1 MRLGSKTDDEF
12 LIKLNEK
19 NSQIQSIFHEKIKEI
34 AKKHLV
40 DVMMQDG
47 TVKKQETF
55 EVEKINQIYNRFA
68 NGLQAWTLEGI
79 SSTNDE
85 GIRRNFIKLN
95 TNADDCKI
103 SLHLSIQYH
112 VVLFYQP
119 NYEVMKKQ
127 KELSDFMDM
136 TKKQE
141 GELTEKSDHVILE
154 KLKAEGYKDLD
165 TQNLFEIFYND
176 DKIREKIM
184 SEIELQT
191 DGDLQKISQRKE
203 GLLKALDDLLLE
215 TYQMEPVLIDE
226 ARLVTGEEGCVCNID
241 IEMIENGQKGGLF
254 DSNQVSSSTKEK
266 ISILIDQVLEAIL
279 NHPKS

>member
-12 LIKLNEK
+12 LIKLNKK

-47 TVKKQETF
+47 VVKKQETF
-55 EVEKINQIYNRFA
+55 DVEKIHQVYNGFA
-68 NGLQAWTLEGI
+68 NRLQDWTLDGI
-79 SSTNDE
+79 SSTNNE

-95 TNADDCKI
+95 TNADNCKI
-103 SLHLSIQYH
+103 SLHFSIQYH
-112 VVLFYQP
+112 VILFYQP

-141 GELTEKSDHVILE
+141 GKLTEKSDHVILE
-154 KLKAEGYKDLD
+154 KLRAEGYKDLD

-184 SEIELQT
+184 NEIELQT
-191 DGDLQKISQRKE
+191 DGDLQKISQHKE
-203 GLLKALDDLLLE
+203 NLLKELDDLLLE

-241 IEMIENGQKGGLF
+241 IEIIENGQKVGLF

-266 ISILIDQVLEAIL
+266 ISILIEQVLEAIT
-279 NHPKS
+279 

>member
-19 NSQIQSIFHEKIKEI
+19 NNQIQNIFHGKIEEI
-34 AKKHLV
+34 AKKYSV

-47 TVKKQETF
+47 IVKKQDTF
-55 EVEKINQIYNRFA
+55 DVEKIHRIYDEFA
-68 NGLQAWTLEGI
+68 KKLQNWTLEGI

-95 TNADDCKI
+95 TNTDNCRI

-112 VVLFYQP
+112 VILFYQP
-119 NYEVMKKQ
+119 NYKVMKKQ
-127 KELSDFMDM
+127 KELSDFMDE
-136 TKKQE
+136 TKKHE
-141 GELTEKSDHVILE
+141 GELTKKSDHLILE
-154 KLKAEGYKDLD
+154 KLKAAGYKDLD
-165 TQNLFEIFYND
+165 PQNLFEIFYSD

-203 GLLKALDDLLLE
+203 NLLKELDDLLLE
-215 TYQMEPVLIDE
+215 TYQMEPILIDE

-241 IEMIENGQKGGLF
+241 IERIENDQKTGLF
-254 DSNQVSSSTKEK
+254 DSEQVSSSTKEK
-266 ISILIDQVLEAIL
+266 ISILIDEVLEAIT
-279 NHPKS
+279 

>member
-1 MRLGSKTDDEF
+1 MRLGNKTNDEF
-12 LIKLNEK
+12 LVKLNEK
-19 NSQIQSIFHEKIKEI
+19 NSIIQNIFHEKITKI
-34 AKKHLV
+34 AKKYSV

-55 EVEKINQIYNRFA
+55 DVEKIHRVYDEFA
-68 NGLQAWTLEGI
+68 KKLQNWTLEGI

-85 GIRRNFIKLN
+85 GIRRNFIKIN
-95 TNADDCKI
+95 TNADNCRI

-112 VVLFYQP
+112 VILFYQP

-136 TKKQE
+136 TKKHE
-141 GELTEKSDHVILE
+141 GELTKKSDHLILE
-154 KLKAEGYKDLD
+154 KLKAAGYKDLD
-165 TQNLFEIFYND
+165 PQNLFEIFYSD

-203 GLLKALDDLLLE
+203 SLLKELDDLLLE
-215 TYQMEPVLIDE
+215 TYQMEPILIDE

-241 IEMIENGQKGGLF
+241 IERIENDQKTGMF
-254 DSNQVSSSTKEK
+254 NSDQISSSTKEK
-266 ISILIDQVLEAIL
+266 ISTLIDEVLEAIT
-279 NHPKS
+279 

>member
-12 LIKLNEK
+12 LIKLNKK

-34 AKKHLV
+34 AKKHPI

-47 TVKKQETF
+47 VVKKQETF
-55 EVEKINQIYNRFA
+55 DVEKIHQVYNELA
-68 NGLQAWTLEGI
+68 NRLQDWTLDGI

-95 TNADDCKI
+95 TNADDCRI

-112 VVLFYQP
+112 VILFYQP
-119 NYEVMKKQ
+119 NYQVMKKQ
-127 KELSDFMDM
+127 KELSDFMDE
-136 TKKQE
+136 TKKHE
-141 GELTEKSDHVILE
+141 GELTKKSDHLILK
-154 KLKAEGYKDLD
+154 KLRAEGYKDLD
-165 TQNLFEIFYND
+165 PQNLFEIFYSD

-184 SEIELQT
+184 SEIEIQT

-203 GLLKALDDLLLE
+203 SLLRELDDLLLE

-241 IEMIENGQKGGLF
+241 IEMIENDQKTGLF
-254 DSNQVSSSTKEK
+254 DSEQVSSSTKEK
-266 ISILIDQVLEAIL
+266 ISTLIDEVLEAIT
-279 NHPKS
+279 

>member
-12 LIKLNEK
+12 LIKLNKK

-47 TVKKQETF
+47 IVKKQETF
-55 EVEKINQIYNRFA
+55 DVEKIHQVYNGFA
-68 NGLQAWTLEGI
+68 NRLQDWTLDGI

-95 TNADDCKI
+95 TNADNCKI

-112 VVLFYQP
+112 VILFYQP

-154 KLKAEGYKDLD
+154 KLRAEGYKDLD
-165 TQNLFEIFYND
+165 TQNLFEIFYDD

-184 SEIELQT
+184 NEIELQT

-203 GLLKALDDLLLE
+203 NLLKELDDLLLE
-215 TYQMEPVLIDE
+215 TYQMEPILIDE

-241 IEMIENGQKGGLF
+241 IEMIENEHQSGLI
-254 DSNQVSSSTKEK
+254 DSNQVSSTTKEK
-266 ISILIDQVLEAIL
+266 ISILIDQVLEAIT
-279 NHPKS
+279 

>member
-12 LIKLNEK
+12 LIKLNKK

-34 AKKHLV
+34 AKKHPV

-47 TVKKQETF
+47 IVKKQETF
-55 EVEKINQIYNRFA
+55 DVEKIHQVYNGFA
-68 NGLQAWTLEGI
+68 NRLQDWTLDGI

-95 TNADDCKI
+95 TNADDCRI

-112 VVLFYQP
+112 VILFYQP

-127 KELSDFMDM
+127 KELSDFMDE
-136 TKKQE
+136 TKKHE
-141 GELTEKSDHVILE
+141 GELTKKSDHLILE
-154 KLKAEGYKDLD
+154 KLRAEGYKDLD
-165 TQNLFEIFYND
+165 PQNLFEIFYSD

-184 SEIELQT
+184 SEIEIQT

-203 GLLKALDDLLLE
+203 SLLKELDDLLLE
-215 TYQMEPVLIDE
+215 TYQMEPILIDE

-241 IEMIENGQKGGLF
+241 IEMIENDQKTGLF
-254 DSNQVSSSTKEK
+254 DSEQVSSSTKEK
-266 ISILIDQVLEAIL
+266 ISTLIDEVLEAIT
-279 NHPKS
+279 

>member
-12 LIKLNEK
+12 LIKLNKK

-34 AKKHLV
+34 AKKHPV

-47 TVKKQETF
+47 VVKKQETF
-55 EVEKINQIYNRFA
+55 DVEKIHQVYNEFA
-68 NGLQAWTLEGI
+68 NRLQDWTLDGI

-95 TNADDCKI
+95 TNADNCRI

-112 VVLFYQP
+112 VILFYQP

-127 KELSDFMDM
+127 KELSDFMDE
-136 TKKQE
+136 TKKHE
-141 GELTEKSDHVILE
+141 GELTKKSDHLILE
-154 KLKAEGYKDLD
+154 KLRAEGYKDLD
-165 TQNLFEIFYND
+165 PQNLFEIFYSD

-184 SEIELQT
+184 SEIEIQT

-203 GLLKALDDLLLE
+203 SLLKELDDLLLE
-215 TYQMEPVLIDE
+215 TYQMEPILIDE

-241 IEMIENGQKGGLF
+241 IERIENDQRTGLF
-254 DSNQVSSSTKEK
+254 DSEQVSSSTKEK
-266 ISILIDQVLEAIL
+266 ISTLIDEVLEAIT
-279 NHPKS
+279 

>member
-19 NSQIQSIFHEKIKEI
+19 NNQIQNIFHGKIEEI
-34 AKKHLV
+34 AKKYSV

-47 TVKKQETF
+47 TVKKQDTF
-55 EVEKINQIYNRFA
+55 DVEKIHRVYDEFA
-68 NGLQAWTLEGI
+68 KKLQNWTLEGI

-95 TNADDCKI
+95 TNTDNCRI

-112 VVLFYQP
+112 VILFYQP
-119 NYEVMKKQ
+119 NYKVMKKQ

-136 TKKQE
+136 TKKHE
-141 GELTEKSDHVILE
+141 GELTEKSDHLILE
-154 KLKAEGYKDLD
+154 KLKAAGYKDLD
-165 TQNLFEIFYND
+165 PQNLFEIFYSD

-184 SEIELQT
+184 SEIEIQT

-203 GLLKALDDLLLE
+203 SLLKELDDLLLE
-215 TYQMEPVLIDE
+215 TYQMEPILIDE

-241 IEMIENGQKGGLF
+241 IERIENDQKTGLF
-254 DSNQVSSSTKEK
+254 DSEQVSSSTKEK
-266 ISILIDQVLEAIL
+266 ISILIDEVLEAIT
-279 NHPKS
+279 

>member
-12 LIKLNEK
+12 LIKLNKK

-47 TVKKQETF
+47 VVKKQETF
-55 EVEKINQIYNRFA
+55 DVEKIHQVYNGFA
-68 NGLQAWTLEGI
+68 NRLQDWTLDGI
-79 SSTNDE
+79 SSTNNE

-95 TNADDCKI
+95 TNADNCKI
-103 SLHLSIQYH
+103 SLHYSIQYH
-112 VVLFYQP
+112 VILFYQP
-119 NYEVMKKQ
+119 NYKVMKKQ

-141 GELTEKSDHVILE
+141 GKLTEKSDHVILE
-154 KLKAEGYKDLD
+154 KLRAEGYKDLD

-184 SEIELQT
+184 NEIDLQT
-191 DGDLQKISQRKE
+191 DGDLQKISQHKE
-203 GLLKALDDLLLE
+203 NLLKELDDLLLE

-254 DSNQVSSSTKEK
+254 DSNQISSSTKEK
-266 ISILIDQVLEAIL
+266 ISILIDQVLEAIT
-279 NHPKS
+279 

>member
-1 MRLGSKTDDEF
+1 MRLGNKTDDEF

-19 NSQIQSIFHEKIKEI
+19 NSVIQNIFHEKIKKI
-34 AKKHLV
+34 AEKYQV

-55 EVEKINQIYNRFA
+55 DVNKIHQVYDEFA
-68 NGLQAWTLEGI
+68 KKLQNWTLEGI

-95 TNADDCKI
+95 TNADNCRI

-112 VVLFYQP
+112 VILFYQP

-127 KELSDFMDM
+127 KELSDFMDI
-136 TKKQE
+136 TKKHE
-141 GELTEKSDHVILE
+141 SELTEKSDHLILE
-154 KLKAEGYKDLD
+154 KLKAAGYKDLD
-165 TQNLFEIFYND
+165 PQNLFEIFYSD

-203 GLLKALDDLLLE
+203 SLLKELDDLLLE
-215 TYQMEPVLIDE
+215 TYQMEPILIDE

-241 IEMIENGQKGGLF
+241 IERIENDQKTGMF
-254 DSNQVSSSTKEK
+254 NSDQISSSTKEK
-266 ISILIDQVLEAIL
+266 ISILIDEVLEAIT
-279 NHPKS
+279 

>member
-19 NSQIQSIFHEKIKEI
+19 NSQIQNIFHGKIKEV

-85 GIRRNFIKLN
+85 GIRRDFIKLN
-95 TNADDCKI
+95 TNVDDCSI

-136 TKKQE
+136 AKKQE
-141 GELTEKSDHVILE
+141 CELTEKSDHVILE

-184 SEIELQT
+184 NEIGLQT

-203 GLLKALDDLLLE
+203 SLLKALDDLLLE

-241 IEMIENGQKGGLF
+241 IERIENGQKSGLF
-254 DSNQVSSSTKEK
+254 DSNQVSSSTKKK
-266 ISILIDQVLEAIL
+266 ISTLIDQVLEAIT
-279 NHPKS
+279 

>member
-19 NSQIQSIFHEKIKEI
+19 NNQIQNIFHGKIEEI
-34 AKKHLV
+34 AKKYSV

-47 TVKKQETF
+47 IVKKQDTF
-55 EVEKINQIYNRFA
+55 DVEKIHRIYDEFA
-68 NGLQAWTLEGI
+68 KKLQNWTLEGI
-79 SSTNDE
+79 SSTNDD

-95 TNADDCKI
+95 TNADNCRI

-112 VVLFYQP
+112 VILFYQP
-119 NYEVMKKQ
+119 NYKVMKKQ
-127 KELSDFMDM
+127 KELSDFMDE
-136 TKKQE
+136 TKKHE
-141 GELTEKSDHVILE
+141 GELTKKSDHLILE
-154 KLKAEGYKDLD
+154 KLKAAGYKDLD
-165 TQNLFEIFYND
+165 PQNLFEIFYSD

-203 GLLKALDDLLLE
+203 SLLKELDDLLLE
-215 TYQMEPVLIDE
+215 TYQMEPILIDE

-241 IEMIENGQKGGLF
+241 IERIENDQKTGMF
-254 DSNQVSSSTKEK
+254 NSDQISSGTKEK
-266 ISILIDQVLEAIL
+266 ISILIDEVLEAIT
-279 NHPKS
+279 

>member
-12 LIKLNEK
+12 LIKLNKK

-47 TVKKQETF
+47 IVKKQETF
-55 EVEKINQIYNRFA
+55 DVEKIHQVYNGFA
-68 NGLQAWTLEGI
+68 NRLQDWTLDGI

-95 TNADDCKI
+95 TNADNCKI
-103 SLHLSIQYH
+103 SLHFSIQYH
-112 VVLFYQP
+112 VILFYQP

-154 KLKAEGYKDLD
+154 KLRAEGYKDLD

-184 SEIELQT
+184 NEIDLQT

-203 GLLKALDDLLLE
+203 NLLKELDDLLLE
-215 TYQMEPVLIDE
+215 TYQMEPILIDE

-241 IEMIENGQKGGLF
+241 IEMIENGQKSGLF

-266 ISILIDQVLEAIL
+266 ISILVDQVLEAIT
-279 NHPKS
+279 

>member
-1 MRLGSKTDDEF
+1 MRDMRLGSKTNDEF

-19 NSQIQSIFHEKIKEI
+19 NKQIQRIFHEKIKEI
-34 AKKHLV
+34 AKKYPV

-47 TVKKQETF
+47 IVKKQETF
-55 EVEKINQIYNRFA
+55 EVEKIHHVYNEFA
-68 NGLQAWTLEGI
+68 KGLRDWTLEGI

-95 TNADDCKI
+95 TNVDDCKI
-103 SLHLSIQYH
+103 SIHLSIQYH
-112 VVLFYQP
+112 VILFYQP

-127 KELSDFMDM
+127 KELSDFIDM

-141 GELTEKSDHVILE
+141 GELTEKSDHLILE

-165 TQNLFEIFYND
+165 TQSLFEIFYND

-184 SEIELQT
+184 SEIDLQT
-191 DGDLQKISQRKE
+191 DGDLQKISQQKE
-203 GLLKALDDLLLE
+203 SLLKELDDLLLE

-241 IEMIENGQKGGLF
+241 IEKIENNQKTGLF
-254 DSNQVSSSTKEK
+254 NSGQVSNATKEK
-266 ISILIDQVLEAIL
+266 INILIDEVMEAIT
-279 NHPKS
+279 

>member
-12 LIKLNEK
+12 LIKLNKK
-19 NSQIQSIFHEKIKEI
+19 NGQIQSIFHEKIKEI

-47 TVKKQETF
+47 IVKKQETF
-55 EVEKINQIYNRFA
+55 DVEKIHQVYNGFA
-68 NGLQAWTLEGI
+68 NRLQDWTLDGI

-95 TNADDCKI
+95 TNADNCRI

-112 VVLFYQP
+112 VILFYQP

-127 KELSDFMDM
+127 KELSDFMDE
-136 TKKQE
+136 TKKHE
-141 GELTEKSDHVILE
+141 GELTKKSDHLILE
-154 KLKAEGYKDLD
+154 KLRAEGYKDLD
-165 TQNLFEIFYND
+165 PQNLFEIFYSD

-184 SEIELQT
+184 SEIEIQT

-203 GLLKALDDLLLE
+203 SLLKELDDLLLE
-215 TYQMEPVLIDE
+215 TYQMEPILIDE

-241 IEMIENGQKGGLF
+241 IERIENDQKTGLF
-254 DSNQVSSSTKEK
+254 DSEQVSSSTKEK
-266 ISILIDQVLEAIL
+266 ISTLIDEVLEAIT
-279 NHPKS
+279 

>member
-1 MRLGSKTDDEF
+1 MRLGNKTDDEF

-19 NSQIQSIFHEKIKEI
+19 NNQIQTIFHGKIKEI

-47 TVKKQETF
+47 TIKKQETF

-85 GIRRNFIKLN
+85 GIRRDFIKLN
-95 TNADDCKI
+95 TNVDDCRI

-127 KELSDFMDM
+127 KELSDFVDM

-141 GELTEKSDHVILE
+141 GKLTEKSDHVILE
-154 KLKAEGYKDLD
+154 KLREEGYKDLD

-184 SEIELQT
+184 NEIELQT

-203 GLLKALDDLLLE
+203 CLLKELDDLLLE

-241 IEMIENGQKGGLF
+241 IERIENGQKSGLF
-254 DSNQVSSSTKEK
+254 DSKKVLSSTKEK
-266 ISILIDQVLEAIL
+266 ISTLIDQVLEAIT
-279 NHPKS
+279 

>member
-1 MRLGSKTDDEF
+1 MRLGTKTDDEF
-12 LIKLNEK
+12 LISLNEK
-19 NSQIQSIFHEKIKEI
+19 NKQIQNNFHEKIKKI
-34 AKKHLV
+34 SKKYPV
-40 DVMMQDG
+40 DVMLQDG

-55 EVEKINQIYNRFA
+55 DVEKIHQVYDGFA
-68 NGLQAWTLEGI
+68 NRLRDWVLDGI
-79 SSTNDE
+79 SSTDDE

-95 TNADDCKI
+95 TNVENCKI

-141 GELTEKSDHVILE
+141 DELTQKSDHVILE
-154 KLKAEGYKDLD
+154 KLRAEGYKDLD
-165 TQNLFEIFYND
+165 TQSLFEIFYRD
-176 DKIREKIM
+176 DKISEKIM

-203 GLLKALDDLLLE
+203 SLLKALDDLLLE

-241 IEMIENGQKGGLF
+241 IEMFENDQKSSLF
-254 DSNQVSSSTKEK
+254 DSKKVSNSTKEK
-266 ISILIDQVLEAIL
+266 ISA
-279 NHPKS
+279 

>member
-19 NSQIQSIFHEKIKEI
+19 NSQIQNIFHEKIKEI
-34 AKKHLV
+34 TKKHLV

-47 TVKKQETF
+47 TIKKQETF
-55 EVEKINQIYNRFA
+55 DVEKINQIYNRFA
-68 NGLQAWTLEGI
+68 NRLQAWMLEGI

-95 TNADDCKI
+95 TNADDCII

-141 GELTEKSDHVILE
+141 GELTEKSDHIILE

-165 TQNLFEIFYND
+165 IQNLFEIFYND

-241 IEMIENGQKGGLF
+241 IEMIENGQKGSLF

-266 ISILIDQVLEAIL
+266 ISVLIDQVLEAIT
-279 NHPKS
+279 

>member
-12 LIKLNEK
+12 LIKLNKK
-19 NSQIQSIFHEKIKEI
+19 NSQIQSIFHGKIKEI
-34 AKKHLV
+34 AKKHLI

-47 TVKKQETF
+47 IVKKQETF
-55 EVEKINQIYNRFA
+55 DVEKIHQVYNGFA
-68 NGLQAWTLEGI
+68 NRLQDWTLDGI

-95 TNADDCKI
+95 TNADNCKI

-112 VVLFYQP
+112 VILFYQP

-154 KLKAEGYKDLD
+154 KLRAEGYKDLD

-203 GLLKALDDLLLE
+203 NLLKELDDLLLE
-215 TYQMEPVLIDE
+215 TYQMEPILIDE

-266 ISILIDQVLEAIL
+266 INILIDQVLEAVT
-279 NHPKS
+279 

>member
-12 LIKLNEK
+12 LIKLNKK

-34 AKKHLV
+34 AKKYPV

-47 TVKKQETF
+47 VVKKQETF
-55 EVEKINQIYNRFA
+55 DVEKIHQVYNEFA
-68 NGLQAWTLEGI
+68 NRLQDWTLDGI

-95 TNADDCKI
+95 TNADNCRI

-112 VVLFYQP
+112 VLLFYQP

-127 KELSDFMDM
+127 KELSDFMDE
-136 TKKQE
+136 TKKHE
-141 GELTEKSDHVILE
+141 GELTKKSDHLILD
-154 KLKAEGYKDLD
+154 KLRAEGYKDLD
-165 TQNLFEIFYND
+165 PQNLFEIFYSD

-184 SEIELQT
+184 SEIEIQT

-203 GLLKALDDLLLE
+203 SLLKELDDLLLE

-241 IEMIENGQKGGLF
+241 IERIENDQKTGLF
-254 DSNQVSSSTKEK
+254 DSEQVSSSTKEK
-266 ISILIDQVLEAIL
+266 ISTLIDEVLEAIT
-279 NHPKS
+279 

>member
-19 NSQIQSIFHEKIKEI
+19 NNQIQNIFHGKIEEI
-34 AKKHLV
+34 AKKYSV

-47 TVKKQETF
+47 IVKKQDTF
-55 EVEKINQIYNRFA
+55 DVEKIHRIYDEFA
-68 NGLQAWTLEGI
+68 KKLQNWTLEGI

-95 TNADDCKI
+95 TNTDNCRI

-112 VVLFYQP
+112 VILFYQP

-127 KELSDFMDM
+127 KELSDFMDE
-136 TKKQE
+136 TKKHE
-141 GELTEKSDHVILE
+141 GELTEKSDHLILE
-154 KLKAEGYKDLD
+154 KLKAAGYKDLD
-165 TQNLFEIFYND
+165 PQNLFEIFYSD

-203 GLLKALDDLLLE
+203 SLLKELDDLLLE
-215 TYQMEPVLIDE
+215 TYQMEPILIDE

-241 IEMIENGQKGGLF
+241 IERIENDQKTGLF
-254 DSNQVSSSTKEK
+254 DSEQVSSSTKEK
-266 ISILIDQVLEAIL
+266 ISILIDEVLEAIT
-279 NHPKS
+279 

>member
-12 LIKLNEK
+12 LIKLNKK

-47 TVKKQETF
+47 IVKKQETF
-55 EVEKINQIYNRFA
+55 DVEKIHQVYNGFA
-68 NGLQAWTLEGI
+68 NRLPDWTLDGI

-95 TNADDCKI
+95 TNADNCRI
-103 SLHLSIQYH
+103 SLHFSIQYH
-112 VVLFYQP
+112 VILFYQP

-154 KLKAEGYKDLD
+154 KLRAEGYKDLD
-165 TQNLFEIFYND
+165 TQNLFEIFYDD

-184 SEIELQT
+184 NEIELQT

-203 GLLKALDDLLLE
+203 NLLKELDDLLLE
-215 TYQMEPVLIDE
+215 TYQMEPILIDE

-241 IEMIENGQKGGLF
+241 IEMIENDQKSGLI
-254 DSNQVSSSTKEK
+254 DSNQVSSTTKEK
-266 ISILIDQVLEAIL
+266 ISILIDQVLEAIT
-279 NHPKS
+279 

>member
-12 LIKLNEK
+12 LIKLNKK

-47 TVKKQETF
+47 IVKKQETF
-55 EVEKINQIYNRFA
+55 YVEKIHQVYNGFA
-68 NGLQAWTLEGI
+68 KRLQDWTLDGI

-95 TNADDCKI
+95 TNADNCKI
-103 SLHLSIQYH
+103 SLHFSIQYH
-112 VVLFYQP
+112 VILFYQP

-154 KLKAEGYKDLD
+154 KLRAEGYKDLD

-184 SEIELQT
+184 NEIDLQT

-203 GLLKALDDLLLE
+203 NLLKELDDLLLE
-215 TYQMEPVLIDE
+215 TYQMEPILIDE

-266 ISILIDQVLEAIL
+266 ISVLIDQVLEAIT
-279 NHPKS
+279 

>member
-1 MRLGSKTDDEF
+1 MRLGNKTDDEF
-12 LIKLNEK
+12 LIELNEK
-19 NSQIQSIFHEKIKEI
+19 NNQIQNVFHEKVKDI
-34 AKKHLV
+34 AKKYSI
-40 DVMMQDG
+40 DVMMQNG

-55 EVEKINQIYNRFA
+55 DVEEIHKIYTMFA
-68 NGLQAWTLEGI
+68 DKLQGWMSDGI

-95 TNADDCKI
+95 TNIDDCKI
-103 SLHLSIQYH
+103 LLHLSIQYH
-112 VVLFYQP
+112 VILFYQP

-127 KELSDFMDM
+127 KELSEFMDM
-136 TKKQE
+136 TKKHE
-141 GELTEKSDHVILE
+141 SELTEKSDHVILE

-165 TQNLFEIFYND
+165 TQSLFEIFYND

-203 GLLKALDDLLLE
+203 SLFKALDDLLLE

-241 IEMIENGQKGGLF
+241 IEMIENDQKSSLF
-254 DSNQVSSSTKEK
+254 DSKKISNSTKEK
-266 ISILIDQVLEAIL
+266 IVSLVDQVLEAI
-279 NHPKS
+279 S

>member
-1 MRLGSKTDDEF
+1 MRLGNKTDDEF
-12 LIKLNEK
+12 LTKLNEK
-19 NSQIQSIFHEKIKEI
+19 NEQIRSIFHEKIKEI
-34 AKKHLV
+34 AKKHLI

-55 EVEKINQIYNRFA
+55 DVEKIHQIYDGFA
-68 NGLQAWTLEGI
+68 KGLQNWTLDCI

-95 TNADDCKI
+95 TIADDCKI

-112 VVLFYQP
+112 VILFYQP

-127 KELSDFMDM
+127 KELADFMDM

-154 KLKAEGYKDLD
+154 KLRAEGYENLD

-184 SEIELQT
+184 NEIELQT
-191 DGDLQKISQRKE
+191 DGDLQKINQRKDS
-203 GLLKALDDLLLE
+203 LLRELDDLLLE
-215 TYQMEPVLIDE
+215 TYQIEPVLIDE

-241 IEMIENGQKGGLF
+241 IEKIEDDQKTGLF
-254 DSNQVSSSTKEK
+254 DPGQVSNDTKEK
-266 ISILIDQVLEAIL
+266 ISRLIDDVLDAIA
-279 NHPKS
+279 

>member
-12 LIKLNEK
+12 LIKLNKK
-19 NSQIQSIFHEKIKEI
+19 NSQIQNIFHEKIKEI
-34 AKKHLV
+34 TKKHLV
-40 DVMMQDG
+40 DVMMQDS

-68 NGLQAWTLEGI
+68 NRLQAWTLEGI

-165 TQNLFEIFYND
+165 TQNLFEIFYSD

-191 DGDLQKISQRKE
+191 DGDLQKINQRKE
-203 GLLKALDDLLLE
+203 SLLKALDDLLLE

-241 IEMIENGQKGGLF
+241 IEMIENSQKSGLF
-254 DSNQVSSSTKEK
+254 DSNQVSSSTKEQ
-266 ISILIDQVLEAIL
+266 ITTLIDQVLEAIT
-279 NHPKS
+279 

>member
-1 MRLGSKTDDEF
+1 MRLGNKTDDEF

-19 NSQIQSIFHEKIKEI
+19 NSQIQNIFHEKIEEI
-34 AKKHLV
+34 AKKYPI

-47 TVKKQETF
+47 TVKKQDTF
-55 EVEKINQIYNRFA
+55 DVKKIQGIYNEFTKK
-68 NGLQAWTLEGI
+68 LQNWTLEGI

-85 GIRRNFIKLN
+85 GIRRNFIKLH
-95 TNADDCKI
+95 TNAGECRI
-103 SLHLSIQYH
+103 SLHFSIQYH

-127 KELSDFMDM
+127 KELSDFMDK

-141 GELTEKSDHVILE
+141 GELTQKSDHLIFE
-154 KLKAEGYKDLD
+154 KLKAEGYRDLD
-165 TQNLFEIFYND
+165 TQSLFEIFYND

-191 DGDLQKISQRKE
+191 DGDLQKINQHKE
-203 GLLKALDDLLLE
+203 NLLKGLDNLLLE

-226 ARLVTGEEGCVCNID
+226 ARLVTGEEGCLCNID
-241 IEMIENGQKGGLF
+241 IEKIENDQRTGVF
-254 DSNQVSSSTKEK
+254 DSKQLSTSTKEK
-266 ISILIDQVLEAIL
+266 ISVLIDQVLESIT
-279 NHPKS
+279 